1 MVRFLSTL
9 LLGAQLILSAASH
22 SIPNMLPRRSGQHEF
37 PYPVLGTDEPADY
50 ATTGYFI
57 NHFAISTR
65 NLTASLDFYSRVL
78 GFRKM
83 FTLHVSKKYSI
94 TYLAHAHGG
103 KNGTGYQTALEL
115 NREKN
120 NAQGL
125 LEIYYLDIPTKNI
138 ESSSQHP
145 NTFAHIGLVVPD
157 AQKIQERL
165 ETMPDVKIVKKF
177 GEKFTEL
184 TDDLVIGPAVGLP
197 PAVVAQLSLEE
208 REAIVQGLESSV
220 DPLIF
225 IVDPDGN
232 FIEIQGEEGADLV
245 QG

>member
-1 MVRFLSTL
+1 M
-9 LLGAQLILSAASH
+9 
-22 SIPNMLPRRSGQHEF
+22 
-37 PYPVLGTDEPADY
+37 
-50 ATTGYFI
+50 
-57 NHFAISTR
+57 
-65 NLTASLDFYSRVL
+65 
-78 GFRKM
+78 
-83 FTLHVSKKYSI
+83 
-94 TYLAHAHGG
+94 
-103 KNGTGYQTALEL
+103 EL
-115 NREKN
+115 NCEKN

-145 NTFAHIGLVVPD
+145 NTFAHIGLAVPD
-157 AQKIQERL
+157 AQKTQERL
-165 ETMPDVKIVKKF
+165 ETMPDVKIAKNY
-177 GEKFTEL
+177 GEKFTEI

-208 REAIVQGLESSV
+208 REAIVQGLGPSV

-245 QG
+245 

>member
-1 MVRFLSTL
+1 MVRLLPTL
-9 LLGAQLILSAASH
+9 LLGARLILRVSSH
-22 SIPNMLPRRSGQHEF
+22 SIPNMLPRSGQPQY
-37 PYPVLGTDEPADY
+37 PYPVLGSGVASDWG
-50 ATTGYFI
+50 TTGYFI

-65 NLTASLDFYSRVL
+65 NLTASLDFYSGVL

-83 FTLHVSKKYSI
+83 FTLHVSKQYSI

-125 LEIYYLDIPTKNI
+125 LEIYYLDIPNKNI

-145 NTFAHIGLVVPD
+145 NTFAHIGLVVPE
-157 AQKIQERL
+157 AQAIQERL
-165 ETMPDVKIVKKF
+165 EKMPDVKIVKRY

-197 PAVVAQLSLEE
+197 PSVVAQLSLEE
-208 REAIVQGLESSV
+208 REAIVQGLGPSV

-232 FIEIQGEEGADLV
+232 FIEIQGEEGGDLV

>member
-1 MVRFLSTL
+1 MVRILSAL
-9 LLGAQLILSAASH
+9 LLGAQLISSVSSH
-22 SIPNMLPRRSGQHEF
+22 SLPNILPRSGQQTF
-37 PYPVLGTDEPADY
+37 PYPVLGTDDPADW

-65 NLTASLDFYSRVL
+65 NLTASLDFYSKVL
-78 GFRKM
+78 GFRQL
-83 FTLHVSKKYSI
+83 FTLHVSKVYSI

-125 LEIYYLDIPTKNI
+125 LEIFHLDIPNNNI

-145 NTFAHIGLVVPD
+145 NTFAHVGLVVPD
-157 AQKIQERL
+157 AQAIQERL
-165 ETMPDVKIVKKF
+165 QTMPGVKIVKKY

-184 TDDLVIGPAVGLP
+184 TDDLVVGPAVGLP
-197 PAVVAQLSLEE
+197 PDAVAQLSLEE
-208 REAIVQGLESSV
+208 REAIVQGLGPSV

-225 IVDPDGN
+225 VFDPDGN
-232 FIEIQGEEGADLV
+232 FIEIQGQEGPGLVEE
-245 QG
+245 

>member
-1 MVRFLSTL
+1 MARYLSTL
-9 LLGAQLILSAASH
+9 LFGAQLILSTLSH
-22 SIPNMLPRRSGQHEF
+22 SIPNLLPRSEQDY
-37 PYPVLGTDEPADY
+37 PYPVLGSDEPADY
-50 ATTGYFI
+50 ATTGYFL

-83 FTLHVSKKYSI
+83 FTLYVSKTYSI

-115 NREKN
+115 NRENN

-145 NTFAHIGLVVPD
+145 STFAHIGLVVPD
-157 AQKIQERL
+157 AQKTQERL
-165 ETMPDVKIVKKF
+165 EAMPDIKIVKKY
-177 GEKFTEL
+177 GEKFTQL

-208 REAIVQGLESSV
+208 REAIVEGLGGGV

-232 FIEIQGEEGADLV
+232 FIEIQGEEGADLL

>member
-1 MVRFLSTL
+1 MVRLLPTL
-9 LLGAQLILSAASH
+9 LLVAQLILSASSH
-22 SIPNMLPRRSGQHEF
+22 SIPNMLPRSGQHMY
-37 PYPVLGTDEPADY
+37 PYLVLGTDSPPDWG
-50 ATTGYFI
+50 TTGYFI
-57 NHFAISTR
+57 NYFAISTR

-83 FTLHVSKKYSI
+83 LTLHVFKTYSI

-103 KNGTGYQTALEL
+103 
-115 NREKN
+115 
-120 NAQGL
+120 L
-125 LEIYYLDIPTKNI
+125 LEIYYLDIPNKNI

-157 AQKIQERL
+157 AQAIQERL
-165 ETMPDVKIVKKF
+165 ETMPDVKIVKRY
-177 GEKFTEL
+177 GEKFTDI

-197 PAVVAQLSLEE
+197 SSVVAQLRLEQ
-208 REAIVQGLESSV
+208 REAVVQGLGHSV
-220 DPLIF
+220 DPLLF

>member
-1 MVRFLSTL
+1 MVRLLSIL
-9 LLGAQLILSAASH
+9 LVGAQLISRVTSH
-22 SIPNMLPRRSGQHEF
+22 SIPNMVPRTGQEY
-37 PYPVLGTDEPADY
+37 PYPVLGTDEPADW

-65 NLTASLDFYSRVL
+65 NLTASVDFYSRVL

-83 FTLHVSKKYSI
+83 FTLHVSKTYSI

-157 AQKIQERL
+157 AKAIQERL
-165 ETMPDVKIVKKF
+165 ETMSDVKIVKKY

-184 TDDLVIGPAVGLP
+184 TTDLAVGPAVGLP
-197 PAVVAQLSLEE
+197 PAVVSQLSLEE
-208 REAIVQGLESSV
+208 REAIIQGLGPSV

-232 FIEIQGEEGADLV
+232 FIEIQGQEGADLV

>member
-1 MVRFLSTL
+1 MVRLLSTL
-9 LLGAQLILSAASH
+9 FLGAQLISCVTSH
-22 SIPNMLPRRSGQHEF
+22 SIPSIVPRTGQEY
-37 PYPVLGTDEPADY
+37 PYPVLGTDEPADW

-65 NLTASLDFYSRVL
+65 NLTASLEFYSKVL

-83 FTLHVSKKYSI
+83 FTLHVSKTYSI

-115 NREKN
+115 NREKTL
-120 NAQGL
+120 G
-125 LEIYYLDIPTKNI
+125 IMPR
-138 ESSSQHP
+138 HP

-197 PAVVAQLSLEE
+197 PTVVAQLSLEE
-208 REAIVQGLESSV
+208 REAIVQGLGPSV

>member
-1 MVRFLSTL
+1 
-9 LLGAQLILSAASH
+9 
-22 SIPNMLPRRSGQHEF
+22 
-37 PYPVLGTDEPADY
+37 
-50 ATTGYFI
+50 
-57 NHFAISTR
+57 
-65 NLTASLDFYSRVL
+65 
-78 GFRKM
+78 M
-83 FTLHVSKKYSI
+83 FTLYVSKTYSI

-145 NTFAHIGLVVPD
+145 STFAHIGLVVPD
-157 AQKIQERL
+157 AQKTQERL
-165 ETMPDVKIVKKF
+165 EAMPDIKIVKKY
-177 GEKFTEL
+177 GEKFTQL

-208 REAIVQGLESSV
+208 REAIVEGLGGGV

>member
-9 LLGAQLILSAASH
+9 LLGAQLILSASSH
-22 SIPNMLPRRSGQHEF
+22 SIPNMVPRSGQQEY
-37 PYPVLGTDEPADY
+37 PYPVLGSDDPADY

-57 NHFAISTR
+57 NHLAISTR
-65 NLTASLDFYSRVL
+65 NLTASLDFYSKVL

-83 FTLHVSKKYSI
+83 FTLHVSKKY
-94 TYLAHAHGG
+94 
-103 KNGTGYQTALEL
+103 
-115 NREKN
+115 
-120 NAQGL
+120 
-125 LEIYYLDIPTKNI
+125 
-138 ESSSQHP
+138 
-145 NTFAHIGLVVPD
+145 
-157 AQKIQERL
+157 
-165 ETMPDVKIVKKF
+165 

-208 REAIVQGLESSV
+208 REAIVQGLGPRV

-245 QG
+245 RG